1 MRPTLGSL
9 LSQEGTK
16 YCRQCMYA
24 YMRACVYMCN
34 SGHLRSQQR
43 AVPAFVLLWPLMRL
57 AAAAATMLAAAA
69 ATMLHRPVDCC
80 AQLASALVE
89 VDLSVHSMESY
100 IERASNFFGTI
111 CR

>member
-1 MRPTLGSL
+1 
-9 LSQEGTK
+9 
-16 YCRQCMYA
+16 MYA
-24 YMRACVYMCN
+24 YMRACVYICN

-43 AVPAFVLLWPLMRL
+43 AVFAPVLLWLML
-57 AAAAATMLAAAA
+57 LG
-69 ATMLHRPVDCC
+69 ATMLHRPVDRR
-80 AQLASALVE
+80 AQLAFALVP